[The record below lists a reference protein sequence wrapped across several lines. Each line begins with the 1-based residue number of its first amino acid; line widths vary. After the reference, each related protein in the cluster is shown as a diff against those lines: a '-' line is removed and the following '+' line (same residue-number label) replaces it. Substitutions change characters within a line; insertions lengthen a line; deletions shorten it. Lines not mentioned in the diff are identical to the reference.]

1 MVKVMKKNKENKN
14 EYCLDI
20 TFNGTLM
27 DRFIFDDKEKLNK
40 AIVLLNTITE
50 KWVNGYEE

>member
-1 MVKVMKKNKENKN
+1 MKNKENKG

-27 DRFIFDDKEKLNK
+27 NRFIFGDKEKLNE
-40 AIVLLNTITE
+40 AIVLLNTITR
-50 KWVNGYEE
+50 KWVNGNEE

>member
-1 MVKVMKKNKENKN
+1 MKNKENKD

-27 DRFIFDDKEKLNK
+27 NRFMFDNEEKLNK
-40 AIVLLNTITE
+40 AIVLLNTITG
-50 KWVNGYEE
+50 KWVNGNEK

>member
-1 MVKVMKKNKENKN
+1 MKNKENKG

-27 DRFIFDDKEKLNK
+27 NRFIFDDKEKLNE
-40 AIVLLNTITE
+40 AIVWLNELTG
-50 KWVNGYEE
+50 KWVNGNEK

>member
-1 MVKVMKKNKENKN
+1 MKNMKDKENKN

-27 DRFIFDDKEKLNK
+27 NRFVFGDEAELNK
-40 AIVLLNTITE
+40 AIVLLNTITG

>member
-1 MVKVMKKNKENKN
+1 MKDKENKAK
-14 EYCLDI
+14 YYLDI

-27 DRFIFDDKEKLNK
+27 NRFVFDDKEKLNK
-40 AIVLLNTITE
+40 VIVLLNTITG